1 VLDFLKRHKLQV
13 VERMVYTGSSFTGRN
28 FDNETV
34 LGKFIADVKANQIPA
49 PVCLCFENWDRFGRD
64 VEWKN
69 TKRFLD
75 LIHAGVSIGVVSMDI
90 VIDQKVLA
98 ENSGILQ
105 LVVNDIQRARKES
118 ERKRGFAV
126 RNLLVKVNRAKNGE
140 KTYFG
145 GQSPRWIIGVRN
157 GEFILDTEMVAT
169 IKRIFNLYDSGKSC
183 VAIAKI
189 LNEEKRQRFGLS
201 RKVQSNKKSKAFWYN
216 TTIRN
221 VLTNKS
227 LVGWCKINDF
237 ESYDYYPKI
246 IDAALFNRVQRRVER
261 NATNRG
267 GVQTSG
273 LVTNLFRGLT
283 WCSCGGDVGVRYHKV
298 DGKYYSYMGCRKAQ
312 VNLCKDKTWWQTDRF
327 EEQIFF
333 MVLGKSPAEL
343 LDKPQAKQNSNLE
356 KLNVE
361 LGKVNMLI
369 RRNSD
374 ILTDPDL
381 KDVAEIRA
389 NLVALSAKRTA
400 LKEKIQ
406 VEEAKQAA
414 LTTRPKHL
422 IRLKEIFQMDLES
435 EKVEADK
442 ILSQLRDNKVRQEL
456 KNITPELISRIDINL
471 AGLSFEVT
479 LTNGKRIKQMFL

>member
-1 VLDFLKRHKLQV
+1 
-13 VERMVYTGSSFTGRN
+13 
-28 FDNETV
+28 
-34 LGKFIADVKANQIPA
+34 
-49 PVCLCFENWDRFGRD
+49 
-64 VEWKN
+64 
-69 TKRFLD
+69 
-75 LIHAGVSIGVVSMDI
+75 
-90 VIDQKVLA
+90 
-98 ENSGILQ
+98 
-105 LVVNDIQRARKES
+105 
-118 ERKRGFAV
+118 
-126 RNLLVKVNRAKNGE
+126 
-140 KTYFG
+140 
-145 GQSPRWIIGVRN
+145 
-157 GEFILDTEMVAT
+157 MVAT